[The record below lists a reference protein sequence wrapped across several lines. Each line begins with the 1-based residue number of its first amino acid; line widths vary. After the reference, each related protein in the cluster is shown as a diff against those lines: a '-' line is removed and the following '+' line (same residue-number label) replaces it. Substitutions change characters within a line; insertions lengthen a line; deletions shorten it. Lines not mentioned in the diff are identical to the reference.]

1 MSTITIELPD
11 EVVPSA
17 ISPEEFARELRLAA
31 AIHWDSRSQISQG
44 KGAQIAGMDRRSF
57 MLALGRA
64 GVDAIQ
70 VSAQELETGVES
82 ELEARRQRVADF
94 RWARLKAGG
103 RPQDRAGGEGPLQR
117 DKLHSRQDGGSAP

>member
-82 ELEARRQRVADF
+82 ELERVVNASPIIFLD
-94 RWARLKAGG
+94 RLGLLDQLNEPGG
-103 RPQDRAGGEGPLQR
+103 TVTVHIPDLVLEELGGLT
-117 DKLHSRQDGGSAP
+117 

>member
-44 KGAQIAGMDRRSF
+44 KGARSPGWIGGVSCSPWTV
-57 MLALGRA
+57 LAW
-64 GVDAIQ
+64 
-70 VSAQELETGVES
+70 T
-82 ELEARRQRVADF
+82 
-94 RWARLKAGG
+94 
-103 RPQDRAGGEGPLQR
+103 P
-117 DKLHSRQDGGSAP
+117 SR